1 MCYSSE
7 RFRPV
12 FSIIYFIYD
21 SINCPT
27 TVGGGVGG
35 GWLRVEEKDSLRTSS
50 GNWNLL
56 PGKANYHWMNDNY
69 PVIIMSTTHHAR
81 IMPLEAF
88 VIAGLLTATLAMESC
103 YKLVLTI
110 VIFLYRSV
118 DYEKRAWWLFD
129 TIFMQYLLKEEQRQ
143 AVLGLLGQKDVV
155 AVLPTGFGKSLI
167 TSCSRQWNSNK
178 GKRIWY

>member
-7 RFRPV
+7 RFRLV

-27 TVGGGVGG
+27 TVGGGVVGSG
-35 GWLRVEEKDSLRTSS
+35 RKRQSADIFGKLKLAPRKSKLPLDERQLSCHHHVNDSSRSYHAIRSVCHCGT
-50 GNWNLL
+50 
-56 PGKANYHWMNDNY
+56 ANRDTCDGVMLQACVDHSY
-69 PVIIMSTTHHAR
+69 
-81 IMPLEAF
+81 L
-88 VIAGLLTATLAMESC
+88 
-103 YKLVLTI
+103 
-110 VIFLYRSV
+110 LYRIV
-118 DYEKRAWWLFD
+118 DYEKRAWWLFG